1 MHQNELTITEALLN
15 PIRLEIYGIS
25 ARGYLYFEGKVL
37 TLTFEN
43 GNLTTDIHIPNLHV
57 GEVLLIG

>member
-1 MHQNELTITEALLN
+1 M
-15 PIRLEIYGIS
+15 S

-43 GNLTTDIHIPNLHV
+43 GNLTTDIHIPHLPV
-57 GEVLLIG
+57 GEVLLIGQPVI